1 MAKPNIVDVRC
12 YTIRPR
18 GLPGFLKLF
27 EAEGLPLQ
35 LKYLGAPVGYYVSE
49 IGPLNQ
55 VTHLWGYESLADM
68 EAKRSARN
76 ADPAWAAYAAKSGEF
91 ITAQETRIV
100 RAVHFKALA

>member
-27 EAEGLPLQ
+27 EEEGLPLQ
-35 LKYLGAPVGYYVSE
+35 QKYLGSPVGYYVSE

-55 VTHLWGYESLADM
+55 VTHLWGYDSLADM

-76 ADPAWAAYAAKSGEF
+76 ADPAWAEYAAKSGEF